1 MARRPFPADLIRTQQ
16 AWTATYTALADAGTG
31 STTVLR
37 RRLLR
42 LSAALWWHPWW
53 AASGDG
59 PAARVELRE
68 LVRTG
73 CEEEVRAA

>member
-1 MARRPFPADLIRTQQ
+1 MVHRPFPADLIRTQQ
-16 AWTATYTALADAGTG
+16 AWTATYTALADVGTG

-42 LSAALWWHPWW
+42 LSVALWWHPWW
-53 AASGDG
+53 AVSGEG
-59 PAARVELRE
+59 SAARVELRE

-73 CEEEVRAA
+73 HEEEVGAA